1 MRTVSPATARRWLW
15 LAALATMPV
24 PFYLGQPEWAPVLR
38 LAFLTSLFT
47 AVMLAEG
54 GRTVI
59 LFGTL
64 GVVQTAFYAG
74 LFYLAARLV
83 ARGVARIG
91 SPPLQVAAVGTAVFL
106 LVASSLLPIYETPLS
121 SARPRSTLWQL
132 FE

>member
-1 MRTVSPATARRWLW
+1 MSSVAARRWLW

-24 PFYLGQPEWAPVLR
+24 PFYLGQSEWAPVLR
-38 LAFLTSLFT
+38 LAFLTSLFA
-47 AVMLAEG
+47 AVMVAEG
-54 GRTVI
+54 GRVVI

-64 GVVQTAFYAG
+64 GVVQTAAYTG
-74 LFYLAARLV
+74 LFYLAARLA

-106 LVASSLLPIYETPLS
+106 LVASSLLPIYQTPLS
-121 SARPRSTLWQL
+121 STQQRSNLWHL